1 MTELKITGSVLSI
14 LEHNNVANLLVIDR
28 DNPKNLVYKIPL
40 WDSEAV
46 KVSKNLDKGDEISVV
61 GMVYN
66 IGSNKYGNYIDVRQ
80 CKLISMAKIQRNVIT
95 TMESNAAEDSQPQ
108 KGEKHGK

>member
-1 MTELKITGSVLSI
+1 M
-14 LEHNNVANLLVIDR
+14 EHNNVANLLVIDR

-46 KVSKNLDKGDEISVV
+46 KLSKNLDKGDEISVV

-66 IGSNKYGNYIDVRQ
+66 IGSNKYGNYIDLRQ
-80 CKLISMAKIQRNVIT
+80 CKLISMAKIERNVIT
-95 TMESNAAEDSQPQ
+95 TMENNAAEDSLPQ
-108 KGEKHGK
+108 EGEKHGK